1 MPHERLNFFTPFE
14 NMQILNMPLNIS
26 VQMEIKMKL
35 NCFTPAPWRHHWQPS
50 PSFYLHS
57 ALSPTTSWNLFVLS
71 CMHRPVQPKSLSW
84 WGKVGNSLILQH
96 FGSPTVSYVHSSP
109 ANPWLT
115 LFNIEGPHQS
125 WIGSISLEVL
135 STASSIRWFHLFIW
149 MKQFPQVETVSSDQ
163 KIASLIDIISPCI
176 LLFLSIHKVHI
187 PHIITATSIL
197 RHAISCLHWR
207 GWTNLLTV
215 FGIT

>member
-1 MPHERLNFFTPFE
+1 
-14 NMQILNMPLNIS
+14 MQILNMPLNIS

-35 NCFTPAPWRHHWQPS
+35 NCFTP
-50 PSFYLHS
+50 SFYLHS
-57 ALSPTTSWNLFVLS
+57 ALSPTTSCNL
-71 CMHRPVQPKSLSW
+71 
-84 WGKVGNSLILQH
+84 

-207 GWTNLLTV
+207 GWTNLPTV

>member
-1 MPHERLNFFTPFE
+1 VGNSLILQHSLSRAGSPRPQTWNIGVGSNLVIKLCQPGFE
-14 NMQILNMPLNIS
+14 L
-26 VQMEIKMKL
+26 E
-35 NCFTPAPWRHHWQPS
+35 
-50 PSFYLHS
+50 
-57 ALSPTTSWNLFVLS
+57 TSGFDTILS